1 MTTRLNITLLCYL
14 CLTAW
19 GCNTSR
25 HSTLDAQCY
34 NVADSNNVSIQK
46 HLISSLTSD
55 SLNLQ
60 LIEITTPATDSIDAL
75 TVKIARL
82 SRSIDHIVTTSD
94 STVSSTTESH
104 NHTSLKTEICDIE
117 TQSPTRH
124 LITLFSIVSLAA
136 FLIYLILKK

>member
-1 MTTRLNITLLCYL
+1 M
-14 CLTAW
+14 CLIAW
-19 GCNTSR
+19 GCKSSR
-25 HSTLDAQCY
+25 QVSANSQY
-34 NVADSNNVSIQK
+34 NNASDSNSVVTRH
-46 HLISSLTSD
+46 HLVSSLSND

-60 LIEITTPATDSIDAL
+60 LFEITQSTDSIGGL
-75 TVKIARL
+75 TVKVARL
-82 SRSIDHIVTTSD
+82 SRSIDRMITTCD

-136 FLIYLILKK
+136 FFIYLILKK